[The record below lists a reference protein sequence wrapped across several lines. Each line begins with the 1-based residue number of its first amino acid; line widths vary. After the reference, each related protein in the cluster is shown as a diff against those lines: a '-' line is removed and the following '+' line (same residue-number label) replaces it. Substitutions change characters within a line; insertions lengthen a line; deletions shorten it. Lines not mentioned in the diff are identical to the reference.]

1 MIFGPCRR
9 MALPLER
16 DIQARADHVA
26 LVGLAAEVDVVEHPA
41 AQVFA
46 ELGGDAGS
54 SEHAVA
60 VRVRGF
66 EVEGRSAAAVEAGVD
81 VNAADCWG
89 GFSQRHQGT
98 EGSLSGNA
106 ETPPCSPWLCER
118 ENADCEKAPT
128 ERRPPKVVWEPIRLG
143 KVRLLS
149 VGLANGGGGAGR
161 E

>member
-1 MIFGPCRR
+1 MLGGVVTDIWAMPEDG
-9 MALPLER
+9 PLER

-54 SEHAVA
+54 GEDAVA
-60 VRVRGF
+60 VWVGGF
-66 EVEGRSAAAVEAGVD
+66 VAEGGSAAAVEAGVD

-89 GFSQRHQGT
+89 GLSQRHQGT

-106 ETPPCSPWLCER
+106 DTRKC
-118 ENADCEKAPT
+118 
-128 ERRPPKVVWEPIRLG
+128 
-143 KVRLLS
+143 
-149 VGLANGGGGAGR
+149 
-161 E
+161 